1 MALVLSP
8 LIVTDDHDSV
18 VLTPVGDLDMA
29 TGPAF
34 VAEVRCVLSTSPK
47 RMVFDLGSLAFL
59 DSSGCRALLLGLR
72 EARASGVHVGLQG
85 DMAPI
90 VQLVVDITLL
100 DSIFDPA

>member
-1 MALVLSP
+1 MALDLSP
-8 LIVTDDHDSV
+8 LIVTDERDSV
-18 VLTPVGDLDMA
+18 LLTPVGDLDIA

-34 VAEVRCVLSTSPK
+34 VDEVRCLLSTRPK

-72 EARASGVHVGLQG
+72 EARTSGVPVGLQG

-100 DSIFDPA
+100 ASIFNPA